1 MCLANQHT
9 IKSLVVPIERFRPYS
24 EVGANLWCFST
35 VWYDSARLS
44 TARHAFPLQFSTALE
59 WAGLFISHYS
69 CATST
74 AMTPE
79 KLFSFRVA
87 PSSRWIR
94 SSAIN
99 ERNVCTSS
107 IDDETAKFWLLE
119 NGAFVQNTF
128 YPSLAV
134 LI

>member
-1 MCLANQHT
+1 M
-9 IKSLVVPIERFRPYS
+9 
-24 EVGANLWCFST
+24 
-35 VWYDSARLS
+35 WYDSSRLS

-79 KLFSFRVA
+79 KRFHSVSLQALAGSA
-87 PSSRWIR
+87 PLLSEECLYFLNRR
-94 SSAIN
+94 
-99 ERNVCTSS
+99 RNSHVLVV
-107 IDDETAKFWLLE
+107 KK
-119 NGAFVQNTF
+119 GAFVQNMF